1 MSTTDDPS
9 NPYYTYYKPSIPAAI
24 AVAIL
29 FCAVSLVQIWRI
41 IRTRQWFGIVILVA
55 TAFEVIG
62 LLARADSSKHLQK
75 KSPYEIQTILILL
88 APILFAASVYMFLGR
103 LIRKSGHPELSFI
116 RINWVTPIFVTGD
129 IFCFF
134 VQAVGVVILLRAES
148 RSKLNLAKAIIL
160 AGLGLQVFFFAI
172 FALVAVLFHIRLSS
186 RRGGKVVHQGVNVNI
201 RLWNLYLCSVL
212 ITVRNIYRLVE
223 YATGTDAYLSRH
235 EWPAYALDIGLM
247 FIIMVIS
254 NFWYFR
260 KTKDIYEPP
269 AFSTNSEYPLAEQRL
284 LEPEL
289 AHGQS
294 RHFGYHQPPG
304 YSHT

>member
-1 MSTTDDPS
+1 
-9 NPYYTYYKPSIPAAI
+9 
-24 AVAIL
+24 
-29 FCAVSLVQIWRI
+29 
-41 IRTRQWFGIVILVA
+41 
-55 TAFEVIG
+55 
-62 LLARADSSKHLQK
+62 
-75 KSPYEIQTILILL
+75 
-88 APILFAASVYMFLGR
+88 MFLGR

-186 RRGGKVVHQGVNVNI
+186 RRGGNVVHQGVNVNI

-212 ITVRNIYRLVE
+212 ITVRNIYQLVE

-247 FIIMVIS
+247 FIIMAIS

-260 KTKDIYEPP
+260 KTRDVNDPP
-269 AFSTNSEYPLAEQRL
+269 AFSTNSEYPLVEQRL

-304 YSHT
+304 YSNA

>member
-1 MSTTDDPS
+1 M
-9 NPYYTYYKPSIPAAI
+9 
-24 AVAIL
+24 
-29 FCAVSLVQIWRI
+29 
-41 IRTRQWFGIVILVA
+41 
-55 TAFEVIG
+55 
-62 LLARADSSKHLQK
+62 
-75 KSPYEIQTILILL
+75 
-88 APILFAASVYMFLGR
+88 
-103 LIRKSGHPELSFI
+103 
-116 RINWVTPIFVTGD
+116 
-129 IFCFF
+129 
-134 VQAVGVVILLRAES
+134 
-148 RSKLNLAKAIIL
+148 AKAIIL

-186 RRGGKVVHQGVNVNI
+186 RHGGKLVHQGVNVNI

-260 KTKDIYEPP
+260 KTKDVYDPP
-269 AFSTNSEYPLAEQRL
+269 AFSTSSEYPLAEQRL

-294 RHFGYHQPPG
+294 RHFGFHRPPG
-304 YSHT
+304 YSNI